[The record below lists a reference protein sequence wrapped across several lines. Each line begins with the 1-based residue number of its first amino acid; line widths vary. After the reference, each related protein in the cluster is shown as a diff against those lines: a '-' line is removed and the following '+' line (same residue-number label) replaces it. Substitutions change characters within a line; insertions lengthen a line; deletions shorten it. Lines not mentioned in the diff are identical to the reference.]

1 MMKALLRNQWK
12 IFINTLKSQPG
23 KNYFGYFVMFA
34 VFGILL
40 YWFSAGIWAL
50 SDVITEPVFAG
61 ILTYGFLI
69 VIGFII
75 LLGLPQVFKHLY
87 SATDLNLL
95 FTMPIP
101 TRHIFWVKYLQSF
114 VGIPLLV
121 FVLYIVPLFVYGA
134 FIGANLLYYPVV
146 LIVLLSVI
154 VIGLSIAYLF
164 NLLLVQV
171 VPASKVN
178 EFMTVMSFLS
188 GIFVYLLFM
197 MPTMVNDRPLSEMI
211 LAGLPLFPEWVPVT
225 WASDAIIG
233 AVSGSIGFLLP
244 LVMIVV
250 LAVIF
255 FILTSTLVE
264 RGFRTGWVKLSEGG
278 GKKRKKGAVKKSG
291 PKLNHPVI
299 AVGKK
304 EWYAI
309 KRDVREW
316 LVFMPL
322 IFFFIFGFAGFLAS
336 GGGLSDLRGPSEVT
350 WPITQAI
357 LLFIY
362 AMFNGQIA
370 SSTIARE
377 ARSVWILH
385 ILPLSGKDIAFGKLW
400 ISWLLPFVILTV
412 VEIVIGLFFGWSA
425 VQFMAGIAM
434 KAVITV
440 GISGIG
446 MWLGT
451 LGAKYNP
458 DNPQNRLKFGT
469 AFILMIASYV
479 YLFFALIPFVMLL
492 IPVEV
497 MDFAQILSQ
506 DIDGFFGSVA
516 GFVYTVLSWKAA
528 SPVMVSIAGILL
540 MLIFSL
546 GISYLFT
553 MMSARKIDQ
562 GIEIEMV
569 QSTKSKP
576 SLKNRGGLS
585 PTMLKR

>member
-1 MMKALLRNQWK
+1 MMKALLKNQWK
-12 IFINTLKSQPG
+12 IFINTMKSQPG

-34 VFGILL
+34 VFAILL
-40 YWFSAGIWAL
+40 NWLSAGIWAL
-50 SDVITEPVFAG
+50 SDAITEPVFAG
-61 ILTYGFLI
+61 ILSYGFLL

-101 TRHIFWVKYLQSF
+101 TRYIFWVKYLQSF

-134 FIGANLLYYPVV
+134 FIGANVLYYPVV
-146 LIVLLSVI
+146 LLVLLSVI

-171 VPASKVN
+171 VPASKAN
-178 EFMTVMSFLS
+178 EFMTVMSFIS
-188 GIFVYLLFM
+188 GILVYLLFM
-197 MPTMVNDRPLSEMI
+197 APTIANDRPLSELI

-225 WASDAIIG
+225 WAGDAII
-233 AVSGSIGFLLP
+233 ASAAGSIDFLLP
-244 LVMIVV
+244 FVMIMV
-250 LAVIF
+250 LAAVF

-264 RGFRTGWVKLSEGG
+264 RGFRTGWVKLSEGS
-278 GKKRKKGAVKKSG
+278 GKKRKKGAARKSG
-291 PKLNHPVI
+291 PKLNHPMI

-309 KRDVREW
+309 KRDMREW
-316 LVFMPL
+316 LVFLPL
-322 IFFFIFGFAGFLAS
+322 VFFFVFGVIGALS
-336 GGGLSDLRGPSEVT
+336 GGAELSDLRGPTEVT

-370 SSTIARE
+370 ASTIARE
-377 ARSVWILH
+377 AKSVWILR
-385 ILPLSGKDIAFGKLW
+385 ILPLSGKDVAFGKLW

-412 VEIVIGLFFGWSA
+412 VEIVIGLFFGWTLI
-425 VQFMAGIAM
+425 QFVTGIAM

-451 LGAKYNP
+451 IGAKYNP
-458 DNPQNRLKFGT
+458 ANPQNRLKFGT
-469 AFILMIASYV
+469 AFILMIVSYV
-479 YLFFALIPFVMLL
+479 YLFFALIPYVMLL
-492 IPVEV
+492 IPVEA
-497 MDFAQILSQ
+497 MDFAQMASQ

-528 SPVMVSIAGILL
+528 SPILVTIAGILL
-540 MLIFSL
+540 MLIISL
-546 GISYLFT
+546 GVAYIFT
-553 MMSARKIDQ
+553 MVSARKIDQ

-569 QSTKSKP
+569 QDTGESSLGKKP
-576 SLKNRGGLS
+576 GNLY
-585 PTMLKR
+585 